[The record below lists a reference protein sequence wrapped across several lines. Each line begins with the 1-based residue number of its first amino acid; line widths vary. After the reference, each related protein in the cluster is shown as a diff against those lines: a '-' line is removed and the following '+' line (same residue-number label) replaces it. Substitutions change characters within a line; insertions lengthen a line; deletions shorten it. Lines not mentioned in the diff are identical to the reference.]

1 MLSIHIPFYNLV
13 LLPFSSLIIS
23 AVEIVTSPV
32 ECRKKILSLTLEG
45 KNIGF
50 VPTMGALHQGHLELV
65 RRARLVCDVVVVSI
79 FVNRTQ
85 FNNKEDF
92 EKYPKTFDNDVA
104 KLRLSGC
111 DIVFAPTD
119 SDMYPGTPEVKIT
132 FPRFQK
138 SMEGHYR
145 PGHFEGVA
153 LIVSKLLHAVPAQKA
168 FFGRKDW
175 QQVLIIKQLVKDLH
189 FDTEI
194 ISVPTVREPDGLA
207 MSSRNQR
214 LSETER
220 SLAVIFSKSLYMAKE
235 KLLGGDSIEETV
247 SSVRQAFDRMPEVR
261 LEYFEIGNR
270 ETLEP
275 VQTVESNTPV
285 SLFIAGYVGDVRLI
299 DNIFLQEET
308 E

>member
-1 MLSIHIPFYNLV
+1 V
-13 LLPFSSLIIS
+13 
-23 AVEIVTSPV
+23 
-32 ECRKKILSLTLEG
+32 EG

-65 RRARLVCDVVVVSI
+65 RQAKLSCDFVVVSI

-85 FNNKEDF
+85 FNSKEDF
-92 EKYPKTFDNDVA
+92 EKYPKTFDGDAA
-104 KLRLSGC
+104 KLSQSGC
-111 DIVFAPTD
+111 DIVFAPSD
-119 SDMYPGTPEVKIT
+119 SDMYPSTPEVKIT
-132 FPRFQK
+132 FPQLQK
-138 SMEGHYR
+138 SMEGYFR

-153 LIVSKLLHAVPAQKA
+153 LVVSKLLHAVPAQKA

-189 FDTEI
+189 FGTEI

-214 LSETER
+214 LSEKER
-220 SLAVIFSKSLYMAKE
+220 SLAVIFSKSLFTARK
-235 KLLGGDSIEETV
+235 KLLAGDSVVETV
-247 SSVRQAFDRMPEVR
+247 ASVRQAFDRLPEVR
-261 LEYFEIGNR
+261 LEYFEIADR

-275 VQTVESNTPV
+275 VLSVESNTRV
-285 SLFIAGYVGDVRLI
+285 SLFIAGYVGGVRLI

>member
-32 ECRKKILSLTLEG
+32 ECRKKILSLTVEG

-50 VPTMGALHQGHLELV
+50 VPTMGALHDGHMELV
-65 RRARLVCDVVVVSI
+65 RQAKLSCDFVVVSI

-85 FNNKEDF
+85 FNNEEDF
-92 EKYPKTFDNDVA
+92 KKYPKSFDSDA
-104 KLRLSGC
+104 EKLRQSGC
-111 DIVFAPTD
+111 DIVFAPGD

-132 FPRFQK
+132 FPRLQK
-138 SMEGHYR
+138 SMEGRYR

-153 LIVSKLLHAVPAQKA
+153 LVVSKLLHVVPAQKA

-175 QQVLIIKQLVKDLH
+175 QQVLIIKQLVRDLH
-189 FDTEI
+189 FFSEI

-214 LSETER
+214 LSEKER
-220 SLAVIFSKSLYMAKE
+220 SLAVIFSKSLYMARE
-235 KLLGGDSIEETV
+235 KLLAGESVEGAV
-247 SSVRQAFDRMPEVR
+247 ASVRQAFDRLPEAR
-261 LEYFEIGNR
+261 LEYFEIANR

-275 VQTVESNTPV
+275 VQSVETSIPV
-285 SLFIAGYVGDVRLI
+285 SLFIAGYVGGVRLI

>member
-1 MLSIHIPFYNLV
+1 VLSIHIPFYNLV
-13 LLPFSSLIIS
+13 LLPFSSFIIS
-23 AVEIVTSPV
+23 VVEIVTSPV
-32 ECRKKILSLTLEG
+32 ECRKKILSLTVEG
-45 KNIGF
+45 KNVGF

-65 RRARLVCDVVVVSI
+65 RQAKLSCDFVVVSI

-85 FNNKEDF
+85 FNSKEDF
-92 EKYPKTFDNDVA
+92 EKYPKTFDGDAA
-104 KLRLSGC
+104 KLRQSGC
-111 DIVFAPTD
+111 DIVFAPSD
-119 SDMYPGTPEVKIT
+119 GDMYPGTPEVKIT
-132 FPRFQK
+132 FPSLQK

-153 LIVSKLLHAVPAQKA
+153 LVVSKLLHLVPAQKA

-175 QQVLIIKQLVKDLH
+175 QQVLIIKQLVKDLL

-194 ISVPTVREPDGLA
+194 VSVPTVREADGLA

-214 LSETER
+214 LSEVER
-220 SLAVIFSKSLYMAKE
+220 SVAVIFSKSLFSARE
-235 KLLGGDSIEETV
+235 KLLAGGSVEETV
-247 SSVRQAFDRMPEVR
+247 ASVRQAFDGKPEAR
-261 LEYFEIGNR
+261 LEYFEIANR

-275 VQTVESNTPV
+275 VQSVETNVPV